1 MVTSPPPPSPPAA
14 PPPLYPGYCE
24 CDTFE
29 VGFARNAPYT
39 LPHIT
44 GRYHRIWRGETNTPA
59 LRPPDTYRQDA
70 SDVDVRRP
78 IPYYLF
84 YWPASKDWAIGP
96 ALCRW
101 VDVSCEITAQSH
113 YDQTWNI
120 CPKAHPYQWGL
131 SSGGSVGALR
141 TDLTINCPTPPPSPP
156 PQPSPPPPSPPPP
169 SAPPLIPPPSHP
181 AWYTHVASW
190 RVDTEAYMSGVRVL
204 VVGTS
209 MLLAAQ
215 LVLILHARASA
226 CCNACRS
233 RRAERRRRS
242 RAGVVGGARSGVLPF
257 HSATSVRVVR
267 ARRVPWQ
274 THERLV
280 AGGVFVP
287 SAVAVRAKPK
297 SAPGCAGGPS
307 ESHVARMAGTRT
319 SKRFVSAAMGSV
331 RV

>member
-1 MVTSPPPPSPPAA
+1 MDSSDSLKFATRKHRKLEPSR
-14 PPPLYPGYCE
+14 
-24 CDTFE
+24 D
-29 VGFARNAPYT
+29 ARAGC
-39 LPHIT
+39 LSV
-44 GRYHRIWRGETNTPA
+44 RYARKG
-59 LRPPDTYRQDA
+59 
-70 SDVDVRRP
+70 
-78 IPYYLF
+78 
-84 YWPASKDWAIGP
+84 
-96 ALCRW
+96 
-101 VDVSCEITAQSH
+101 
-113 YDQTWNI
+113 
-120 CPKAHPYQWGL
+120 GL
-131 SSGGSVGALR
+131 SALR

-280 AGGVFVP
+280 ARGVFVP